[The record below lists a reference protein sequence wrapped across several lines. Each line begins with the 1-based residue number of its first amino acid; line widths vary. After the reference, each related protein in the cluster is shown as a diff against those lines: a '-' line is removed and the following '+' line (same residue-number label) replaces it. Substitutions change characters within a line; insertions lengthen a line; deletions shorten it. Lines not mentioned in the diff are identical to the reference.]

1 MASEEI
7 MAETCQTEDEK
18 GDKKEILIESIVKEY
33 NVEASG
39 S

>member
-18 GDKKEILIESIVKEY
+18 GDKKESLIESIVKEY